1 MKLRTVQR
9 AMLAGCMLAG
19 LTAAATQP
27 AAAEDKKYTIYLSNS
42 VIGNDWLQQMIR
54 SAEVSVT
61 KGPLAGRVDLH
72 VETVENTTQAQINS
86 LNNIIAAKPDAIIV
100 HAGSVS
106 ALDPTL
112 ERACAAGIVVV
123 SFSQVVTADCPYKVN
138 TNWAHLNHDLPT
150 WLATVLG
157 GKGKV
162 IVDRGLPGSPISEAA
177 TKEFEKV
184 LGYLPRHRDRRLLD
198 LQLRARRRAG
208 RRREPA
214 GRKPR
219 DRRHPDRRLRHRR
232 HPGAQGCRPAA
243 RADRH
248 VRLQR
253 LGDRLRHGAGPEVP
267 RLHPS
272 ALSVGG
278 RDQAGRRRARRQ
290 AAGQQADRERLSAA
304 DHRPRQSAISQ
315 PGAVFEKI
323 EVGKNVFPDLPPG
336 LVLPASPSWIDITP
350 AGSQRRQLVP
360 VALTGP
366 RSAAGS
372 GRDQQAL
379 RRDRRPQGH
388 AFRRVRPA
396 KCTRYSARTAPERA
410 RSSRS

>member
-27 AAAEDKKYTIYLSNS
+27 AGAEDKKYTIYLSNS

-86 LNNIIAAKPDAIIV
+86 LNNIISAHPDAIIV

-150 WLATVLG
+150 WLATVLD

-162 IVDRGLPGSPISEAA
+162 IIDRGLPGSPISEAA
-177 TKEFEKV
+177 TKEFEAV
-184 LGYLPRHRDRRLLD
+184 LGKYPGIEIVGYWTSNYELGAEQAGVSSLLAANPEID
-198 LQLRARRRAG
+198 GILTAGYGTGAIQALKDAG
-208 RRREPA
+208 RPLVPIVMFAYNGSATACATEPGLKCLVYTHPPYLSA
-214 GRKPR
+214 DAIKLAVDVLDGKP
-219 DRRHPDRRLRHRR
+219 
-232 HPGAQGCRPAA
+232 PANKLTEN
-243 RADRH
+243 DY
-248 VRLQR
+248 
-253 LGDRLRHGAGPEVP
+253 P
-267 RLHPS
+267 RLTTD
-272 ALSVGG
+272 LVK
-278 RDQAGRRRARRQ
+278 
-290 AAGQQADRERLSAA
+290 ADFS
-304 DHRPRQSAISQ
+304 

-350 AGSQRRQLVP
+350 QEA
-360 VALTGP
+360 
-366 RSAAGS
+366 S
-372 GRDQQAL
+372 G
-379 RRDRRPQGH
+379 
-388 AFRRVRPA
+388 VN
-396 KCTRYSARTAPERA
+396 
-410 RSSRS
+410 